1 MSEHT
6 DGRFDVEG
14 VVPDQCLGSVP
25 TLTCVAGNRGVRSSG
40 GQAQVAPAPSGGRRR
55 RGRLD
60 GRTMSEPLVDASS
73 GTAPDDGW
81 RCRGAGTEPLRGG
94 ERRLWDATSSRR
106 TPRFPGYRG
115 RPPQSYLMRVQR
127 GNPVGVRMPIT
138 ASGRLTVREAQL
150 PGGNRRTQEANAGGR
165 KAAGTRDMNGRLLPP
180 IVPYNRPDTGCART
194 RKGADVGLVGL
205 WRTNGF

>member
-6 DGRFDVEG
+6 DGRFDGEG
-14 VVPDQCLGSVP
+14 VVPDQCPGSVP

-40 GQAQVAPAPSGGRRR
+40 GQAQERPFHPGGHRR

-81 RCRGAGTEPLRGG
+81 LRRGSGTGPLRGG
-94 ERRLWDATSSRR
+94 QRRLWDATSSRG
-106 TPRFPGYRG
+106 TPRFPGYRR
-115 RPPQSYLMRVQR
+115 RPPQSDLIRVQR
-127 GNPVGVRMPIT
+127 GNPVEVRASVT
-138 ASGRLTVREAQL
+138 ASGRPTVRNAQL
-150 PGGNRRTQEANAGGR
+150 LGGNRRTQEANAGSR
-165 KAAGTRDMNGRLLPP
+165 KAAGKRDANDRLLPP
-180 IVPYNRPDTGCART
+180 VVSHNRPDTGIART

-205 WRTNGF
+205 